1 MYKLLFLLCFSFQL
15 SIAQQSWVET
25 NIEETTS
32 RYDDV
37 FFLNENLGW
46 AAMGGGAKVYKTTN
60 GGASWELQFEDPQNY
75 FRNIEFLDENI
86 GFLGTLNG
94 SFYKTIDGG
103 TNWQAITLP
112 GNLEAICGLHA
123 VNATTIYG
131 CGAYFQPAYII
142 KSTDSGTTWTYIDMS
157 EYASGLVE
165 VLFASELVGYASG
178 KNNQG
183 GVLLKTID
191 GGKTWETLYNTSI
204 QGEYVWKLQ
213 ILASNPNVM
222 FGSVSSVFNLPGKL
236 IKSTNA
242 GQNWVSK
249 NVPDTDIQAVGFIT
263 ENHGWMGGHNSGF
276 LETFDSGTTWVTT
289 GFGFSLNRFVFLNN
303 NIAYACGQSIYKL
316 TSNLS
321 VSNFQNHSYQPT
333 SIKVNPN
340 PIVDKLNIE
349 IDFLFAD
356 NLLLELYSSEGKLIK
371 KLCKDS
377 VTSKMKK
384 NYTFDFD
391 FPKGTYILNFVT
403 NADHQ
408 SIKIIK

>member
-1 MYKLLFLLCFSFQL
+1 MKYLFFLFFINFQF
-15 SIAQQSWVET
+15 SIAQQSWFET
-25 NIEETTS
+25 NIELTTS

-37 FFLNENLGW
+37 FFLNESLGW
-46 AAMGGGAKVYKTTN
+46 AALGGGSKVFKTTD
-60 GGASWELQFEDPQNY
+60 GGVTWQLQFEDPLNY

-103 TNWQAITLP
+103 ANWEAVFLP
-112 GNLEAICGLHA
+112 GNTEAICGMDA

-131 CGAYFQPAYII
+131 CGAFFQPAYII

-157 EYASGLVE
+157 DYATGLVE
-165 VLFASELVGYASG
+165 VLFTSELVGYASG

-183 GVLLKTID
+183 GVLLKTAD
-191 GGKTWETLYNTSI
+191 GGETWEILYNTSI
-204 QGEYVWKLQ
+204 EGEYVWKLQ
-213 ILASNPNVM
+213 ILASNPNIM
-222 FGSVSSVFNLPGKL
+222 FGSVSSVFDLPGKL
-236 IKSTNA
+236 IKSTNS
-242 GQNWVSK
+242 GQSWISK

-276 LETFDSGTTWVTT
+276 LETFDSGTTWITT
-289 GFGFSLNRFVFLNN
+289 GFGFALNRFVFLENN
-303 NIAYACGQSIYKL
+303 VAYACGASIYKL
-316 TSNLS
+316 DTTLATVNTSN
-321 VSNFQNHSYQPT
+321 QTYQPT

-349 IDFLFAD
+349 IEYLFAD
-356 NLLLELYSSEGKLIK
+356 NLLLEVYSSEGKLIK

-377 VTSKMKK
+377 VSSKMKK